1 MAIINGTSVGGMT
14 LQADYSYTQNTTA
27 NTTTVTVILK
37 LANHYALYAS
47 AMSGSY
53 ISVGGSK
60 TNYSKTI
67 SYGGST
73 TTTTELTRKTVT
85 VTHSSD
91 GSATCN
97 ISGSFVMNGTYRNS
111 TVGTM
116 TVSQTITLPKI
127 ARSSGVDKFTD
138 INGNNLTSTDT
149 GLAFRVYWTPASNTF
164 KYRVQCVSPGGTFTY
179 PSGTT
184 FFEPKSTTSYY
195 TTITSGHNWLPA
207 QTSHRME
214 VRLYTYNSAGTQV
227 GSTQMGYLTLNV
239 PSHIGPS
246 ISSFVVE
253 SVDGMNGLSI
263 RGRSR
268 VRLTANATAG
278 SGATSMA
285 VYTFN
290 GNNVNE
296 ADGSYARVVYN
307 PANSSVI
314 NTGVLNYTGGATY
327 TVTVADTRGRTAT
340 ASLGIEVF
348 EYSAPAILSMSVQR
362 CNASG
367 VLDENGA
374 YAYVTVNSR
383 YTTLYHNNTNYNSR
397 TVVLT
402 NNANSYS
409 ATVQNTSN
417 TNGSWSGVYGN
428 GTFATGTTYT
438 ITATIKDTAYNSTAS
453 MSQPLKA
460 AARPMNIKSNGKGIG
475 LGKMAETDNLLDVAW
490 NERVRENLTIDKNLS
505 VTGTINEAI
514 VNRNNYITGGSVTN
528 LPSHNS
534 MADRPTF
541 LGTYTVGDT
550 WYNTISVRH
559 RNGLTDGTNY
569 GMQII
574 SPLTGFGSLQWRQQ
588 NNNAWN
594 DFKTILDTANTADFV
609 VEQGAQG
616 EWTYRKWNSGFAE
629 CWRNVSVTP
638 GNVNANNSIQMDL
651 PFAFANTNYNVTI
664 TPAKAAMYVDRWGDC
679 ATNGTI
685 THTTTNFTMAYNYAY
700 GTAYAVSF
708 NIVVNGKW
716 K

>member
-37 LANHYALYAS
+37 LAGHYALYAS

-97 ISGSFVMNGTYRNS
+97 ISGTFVMNGTYRS
-111 TVGTM
+111 SSVGTM

-138 INGNNLTSTDT
+138 TNGNNLTSTDT
-149 GLAFRVYWTPASNTF
+149 GVAFRVYWTPASNTF
-164 KYRVQCVSPGGTFTY
+164 KYRLQCVSPGGTFTY

-184 FFEPKSTTSYY
+184 FFEPKSTSSYY

-239 PSHIGPS
+239 PSHIAPS
-246 ISSFVVE
+246 IGSFIVE

-268 VRLTANATAG
+268 VRLTANATPG
-278 SGATSMA
+278 SGASSMA
-285 VYTFN
+285 TYTFN

-296 ADGSYARVVYN
+296 ADGSYSRIVYN

-314 NTGVLNYTGGATY
+314 NTGVLNYTGPATY
-327 TVTVADTRGRTAT
+327 TVTVADMRGRTAS

-367 VLDENGA
+367 VLDENGT

-417 TNGSWSGVYGN
+417 TSGSWSGVYGN

-460 AARPMNIKSNGKGIG
+460 AARPMNIKANGKGIG
-475 LGKMAETDNLLDVAW
+475 FGKMAETDNLLDVQW
-490 NERVRENLTIDKNLS
+490 NERVRGNLQVD
-505 VTGTINEAI
+505 GTITANG
-514 VNRNNYITGGSVTN
+514 VTVSKDTYVLGGSRDNITDEN
-528 LPSHNS
+528 WIAGAPS
-534 MADRPTF
+534 F
-541 LGTYTVGDT
+541 IGTYSQNDT
-550 WYNTISVRH
+550 WYNTLSLRH
-559 RNGLTDGTNY
+559 RNGQSDGTSY
-569 GMQII
+569 GMQLR
-574 SPLTGFGSLQWRQQ
+574 SHLVAEDNLSWRQQ
-588 NNNAWN
+588 VN
-594 DFKTILDTANTADFV
+594 DEWKRWKTILDDNNTVDRIIEWGQV
-609 VEQGAQG
+609 GV
-616 EWTYRKWNSGFAE
+616 WTYRKWNTGAVECWGTISGTLSPYTTINGFSAYEGSVAFPANLFTSSPNVQFQPYIGNGFAIPARGVISTNTQ
-629 CWRNVSVTP
+629 CKWVALS
-638 GNVNANNSIQMDL
+638 NVNT
-651 PFAFANTNYNVTI
+651 ANTTV
-664 TPAKAAMYVDRWGDC
+664 KVDVF
-679 ATNGTI
+679 AI
-685 THTTTNFTMAYNYAY
+685 
-700 GTAYAVSF
+700 
-708 NIVVNGKW
+708 GKW